1 VANPASI
8 VHKILQD
15 PECNHAFQSKL
26 LLFADEFHFSLS
38 SNLRL
43 GNVEPGVIVMP
54 IRIEMPRLSDTM
66 EEGTLLK
73 WRVKVG
79 DKVAANDV
87 VADIETDKAT
97 MELQVFDAGTVASL
111 VAPEG
116 STMKI
121 GSEILLLAK
130 AGESVEDVAK
140 SAGQAK
146 GSSAAAPEK
155 KATKA
160 AGCTDRPGGDQPPEA
175 DAATAVMD
183 PPASSGKEQTAGDQ
197 RLRVSPLA
205 KKMAADSNVELSE
218 LKGTGPDGRIIKRD
232 IEAAVASGS
241 AKKSGAAEGKSTS
254 AKSTGPAVAPVAAL
268 ESKLVPITNMR
279 KTIAKRL
286 VESKQT
292 IPHFTVTMSVD
303 LQPLTALRGTI
314 NKQLEAQGVKLS
326 VNDFIVRA
334 TAVALTQHPVVN
346 SSWTSEGIQYHGE
359 VNIGV
364 AVALPEE
371 KGGGLVVPTLRNADA
386 ISLRTISID
395 TKKLAKKARETGLSV
410 SEMSD
415 GTFTISNLG
424 MFGVEHFEAIINP
437 PQAAIL
443 AIGAGIE
450 KPVVRDGKI
459 VIGQE
464 MSLTLSADHRVIDGA
479 TAAQF
484 LVALKGLI
492 ESPASMLV

>member
-1 VANPASI
+1 
-8 VHKILQD
+8 
-15 PECNHAFQSKL
+15 
-26 LLFADEFHFSLS
+26 
-38 SNLRL
+38 
-43 GNVEPGVIVMP
+43 MP

-121 GSEILLLAK
+121 GSVILLLAK
-130 AGESVEDVAK
+130 PGEKVEEVAA
-140 SAGQAK
+140 SAG
-146 GSSAAAPEK
+146 SSAAAAAPEK
-155 KATKA
+155 KATKVL
-160 AGCTDRPGGDQPPEA
+160 GCTDRPGGDAPPEA
-175 DAATAVMD
+175 DAATAVMEA
-183 PPASSGKEQTAGDQ
+183 PATSAKPQAAAGGDE
-197 RLRVSPLA
+197 RIRVSPLA
-205 KKMAADSNVELSE
+205 KKMAADAKVELAE

-232 IEAAVASGS
+232 IEAAVASG
-241 AKKSGAAEGKSTS
+241 ATKKAATPP
-254 AKSTGPAVAPVAAL
+254 AKSSAPAVAPIAAL
-268 ESKLVPITNMR
+268 ESKLVAITNMR

-292 IPHFTVTMSVD
+292 IPHFTVSMSVN
-303 LQPLTALRGTI
+303 LEPLSALRATI
-314 NKQLEAQGVKLS
+314 NKQLESQGVKLS

-334 TAVALTQHPVVN
+334 TALALTQHPVVN
-346 SSWTSEGIQYHGE
+346 SSWTDAGIQYHGV
-359 VNIGV
+359 VNVGV

-371 KGGGLVVPTLRNADA
+371 KGGGLVVPTLRNADS
-386 ISLRTISID
+386 ISLRTISSE
-395 TKKLAKKARETGLSV
+395 TKRLAKKAREAGLTV
-410 SEMSD
+410 SEMNE

-424 MFGVEHFEAIINP
+424 MFGVDHFTAIINP

-443 AIGAGIE
+443 AVGAGIE

-484 LVALKGLI
+484 LVTLKGYL

>member
-1 VANPASI
+1 
-8 VHKILQD
+8 
-15 PECNHAFQSKL
+15 
-26 LLFADEFHFSLS
+26 
-38 SNLRL
+38 
-43 GNVEPGVIVMP
+43 MP

-79 DKVAANDV
+79 DKVTANDV

-97 MELQVFDAGTVASL
+97 MELQVFDAGTVAKL
-111 VAPEG
+111 VADEG

-121 GSEILLLAK
+121 GSVILLLAK
-130 AGESVEDVAK
+130 AGESIEEAAAAAG
-140 SAGQAK
+140 SADEK
-146 GSSAAAPEK
+146 TAAAPEK

-160 AGCTDRPGGDQPPEA
+160 AGCTDRPGGDAPPEA
-175 DAATAVMD
+175 DAATAVME
-183 PPASSGKEQTAGDQ
+183 PPAATGAKPQAAAGD
-197 RLRVSPLA
+197 RRIRVSPLA
-205 KKMAADSNVELSE
+205 RKMAADAKVELGE
-218 LKGTGPDGRIIKRD
+218 LTGSGPDGRIIRKD
-232 IEAAVASGS
+232 IEAAVASG
-241 AKKSGAAEGKSTS
+241 AARKSGAAR
-254 AKSTGPAVAPVAAL
+254 STGPVMAPSAPL
-268 ESKLVPITNMR
+268 ESKLVAITNMR

-292 IPHFTVTMSVD
+292 IPHFTVTMTVD
-303 LQPLTALRGTI
+303 LQPLSSLRATI
-314 NKQLEAQGVKLS
+314 NRQLESQGVKLS

-334 TAVALTQHPVVN
+334 TAVALTRHPVVN
-346 SSWTSEGIQYHGE
+346 SSWTADGIQYHGE

-386 ISLRTISID
+386 ISLRTISGE
-395 TKKLAKKARETGLSV
+395 TKKLAKKARETGLSIG
-410 SEMSD
+410 EMSD

-424 MFGVEHFEAIINP
+424 MFGVDHFTAIINP

-443 AIGAGIE
+443 AVGAGIE

-464 MSLTLSADHRVIDGA
+464 MTLTLSADHRVVDGA

-484 LVALKGLI
+484 LVTLKGLI

>member
-1 VANPASI
+1 
-8 VHKILQD
+8 
-15 PECNHAFQSKL
+15 
-26 LLFADEFHFSLS
+26 
-38 SNLRL
+38 
-43 GNVEPGVIVMP
+43 MP

-121 GSEILLLAK
+121 GSVILLLAK
-130 AGESVEDVAK
+130 AGEKIEDVAA
-140 SAGQAK
+140 SAG
-146 GSSAAAPEK
+146 SSAAAAAPEK

-160 AGCTDRPGGDQPPEA
+160 LGCTDRPGGDAPPEA
-175 DAATAVMD
+175 DTATAVMEA
-183 PPASSGKEQTAGDQ
+183 PAAKQAAGDE
-197 RLRVSPLA
+197 RIRVSPLA
-205 KKMAADSNVELSE
+205 KKMAADAKVELAE
-218 LKGTGPDGRIIKRD
+218 LKGSGPDGRIIKRD
-232 IEAAVASGS
+232 IEAAVASG
-241 AKKSGAAEGKSTS
+241 ATKKAATAP
-254 AKSTGPAVAPVAAL
+254 AKSSAPAVAPIAAL
-268 ESKLVPITNMR
+268 ESKLVAITNMR

-292 IPHFTVTMSVD
+292 IPHFTVSMSVN
-303 LQPLTALRGTI
+303 LEPLSALRATI
-314 NKQLEAQGVKLS
+314 NKQLESQGVKLS

-334 TAVALTQHPVVN
+334 TALALTQHPVVN
-346 SSWTSEGIQYHGE
+346 SSWTDAGIQYHGV
-359 VNIGV
+359 VNVGV

-371 KGGGLVVPTLRNADA
+371 KGGGLVVPTLRNADS
-386 ISLRTISID
+386 ISLRTISSE
-395 TKKLAKKARETGLSV
+395 TKRLAKKAREAGLTV
-410 SEMSD
+410 SEMNE

-424 MFGVEHFEAIINP
+424 MFGVDHFTAIINP

-443 AIGAGIE
+443 AVGAGIE

-484 LVALKGLI
+484 LVTLKGYL

>member
-1 VANPASI
+1 
-8 VHKILQD
+8 
-15 PECNHAFQSKL
+15 
-26 LLFADEFHFSLS
+26 
-38 SNLRL
+38 
-43 GNVEPGVIVMP
+43 
-54 IRIEMPRLSDTM
+54 
-66 EEGTLLK
+66 
-73 WRVKVG
+73 
-79 DKVAANDV
+79 
-87 VADIETDKAT
+87 
-97 MELQVFDAGTVASL
+97 
-111 VAPEG
+111 
-116 STMKI
+116 
-121 GSEILLLAK
+121 
-130 AGESVEDVAK
+130 
-140 SAGQAK
+140 
-146 GSSAAAPEK
+146 
-155 KATKA
+155 
-160 AGCTDRPGGDQPPEA
+160 
-175 DAATAVMD
+175 
-183 PPASSGKEQTAGDQ
+183 
-197 RLRVSPLA
+197 
-205 KKMAADSNVELSE
+205 
-218 LKGTGPDGRIIKRD
+218 
-232 IEAAVASGS
+232 
-241 AKKSGAAEGKSTS
+241 
-254 AKSTGPAVAPVAAL
+254 L

>member
-1 VANPASI
+1 
-8 VHKILQD
+8 
-15 PECNHAFQSKL
+15 
-26 LLFADEFHFSLS
+26 
-38 SNLRL
+38 
-43 GNVEPGVIVMP
+43 MP

-97 MELQVFDAGTVASL
+97 MELQVFDGGTVASL

-121 GSEILLLAK
+121 GSVILVLAK
-130 AGESVEDVAK
+130 AGEKVEEAAA
-140 SAGQAK
+140 SAGSAT
-146 GSSAAAPEK
+146 AAAPEK

-160 AGCTDRPGGDQPPEA
+160 LGCTDRPGGDAPPEA
-175 DAATAVMD
+175 DTATAVMEA
-183 PPASSGKEQTAGDQ
+183 PGSSAKPQAAGDE
-197 RLRVSPLA
+197 RIRVSPLA
-205 KKMAADSNVELSE
+205 KKMAVDAKVELRE
-218 LKGTGPDGRIIKRD
+218 LTGTGPDGRIIKRD
-232 IEAAVASGS
+232 IEAAVASGATKKAATPP
-241 AKKSGAAEGKSTS
+241 AKTS
-254 AKSTGPAVAPVAAL
+254 APAVAPIAAL
-268 ESKLVPITNMR
+268 ESKLVAISNMR

-292 IPHFTVTMSVD
+292 IPHFTVTMSVN
-303 LQPLTALRGTI
+303 LEPLSNLRATI
-314 NKQLEAQGVKLS
+314 NKQLESQGVKLS

-334 TAVALTQHPVVN
+334 TALALTQHPVVN
-346 SSWTSEGIQYHGE
+346 SSWTDAGIQYHGV
-359 VNIGV
+359 VNVGV

-371 KGGGLVVPTLRNADA
+371 KGGGLVVPTLRNADS
-386 ISLRTISID
+386 ISLRTISSE
-395 TKKLAKKARETGLSV
+395 TKRLAKKAREAGLTV
-410 SEMSD
+410 NEMND

-424 MFGVEHFEAIINP
+424 MFGVDHFTAIINP

-443 AIGAGIE
+443 AVGAGIE

-464 MSLTLSADHRVIDGA
+464 MSLTLSADHRVVDGA

-484 LVALKGLI
+484 LVTLKGYL